1 MIETILILF
10 VFFVSGFHAGWVFRE
25 IVARHRAKQYE
36 NELSENL
43 SKLEEHYVK
52 TQVNLKL
59 DKIQDVVYVYN
70 LNDGVFIC
78 QGKTKDEIR
87 ELFRKKYPEKNGII
101 HEGAEYWK
109 EML

>member
-1 MIETILILF
+1 METILILIL
-10 VFFVSGFHAGWVFRE
+10 FFISGFHAGWTIRE
-25 IVARHRAKQYE
+25 VVARHRAKQYE

-43 SKLEEHYVK
+43 SKLEEHYVN

-59 DKIQDVVYVYN
+59 EKIQDVVYVY
-70 LNDGVFIC
+70 DMRDDTFIC

-87 ELFRKKYPEKNGII
+87 ELFKKKYPDKNGII

-109 EML
+109 GML